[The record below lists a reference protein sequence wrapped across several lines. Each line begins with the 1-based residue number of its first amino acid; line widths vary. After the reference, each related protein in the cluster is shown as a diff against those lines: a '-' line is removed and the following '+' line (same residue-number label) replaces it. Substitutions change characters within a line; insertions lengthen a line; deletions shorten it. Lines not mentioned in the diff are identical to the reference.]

1 MQVNDSVAAGKA
13 IALYEWF
20 RKAVELM
27 PQPVDAMPRAQLLR
41 NLERVQSI
49 PFGNQNLTISPSLHR
64 PSSRNVFIVEIRDR
78 EYSALDTVRVN
89 ALAYVPAY

>member
-1 MQVNDSVAAGKA
+1 MQVNDSVSAGKA

-20 RKAVELM
+20 KRAVELM

-49 PFGNQNLTISPSLHR
+49 PFGNQNLNISPSLHR

-78 EYSALDTVRVN
+78 EYTALDTVRVN
-89 ALAYVPAY
+89 ALVYVPAY